1 MSLVCAAWGPLAP
14 GRFVHMDC
22 PVVIREAHEAC
33 KGAPACTARLPMVCE
48 CECQTCKRAWWAE
61 GRPVLRGDTI
71 VFDK

>member
-22 PVVIREAHEAC
+22 PVVVREAHEAC
-33 KGAPACTARLPMVCE
+33 IGAATGPLPMLCQCE
-48 CECQTCKRAWWAE
+48 CRTCTLAWLDQ
-61 GRPVLRGDTI
+61 GRPLMRDGAI